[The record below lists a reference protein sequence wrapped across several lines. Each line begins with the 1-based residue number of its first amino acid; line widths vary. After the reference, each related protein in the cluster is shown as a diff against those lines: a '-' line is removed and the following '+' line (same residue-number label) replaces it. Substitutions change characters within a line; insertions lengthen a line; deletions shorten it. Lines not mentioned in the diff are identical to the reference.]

1 MTKANAQPML
11 LPMAPNPALR
21 LGLETGPLRV
31 VVLTSGPNT
40 RDDLARRIG
49 VRSDIVICDSAD
61 EAQVAVL
68 DATGGEETLAVLDQL
83 DIPVVV
89 LSHASS
95 ISKLAL
101 SRGARGVIDPDAST
115 GGLVAAL
122 VAAVNGLTVIDTP
135 KDLVARQA
143 DHPRLTRRE
152 RQVLDL
158 VARGCSNRHIAELLD
173 ISEHTVKFHVGGI
186 LGKLNA
192 ATRAEAVAIAA
203 REQLI
208 A

>member
-1 MTKANAQPML
+1 ML

>member
-1 MTKANAQPML
+1 ML

-21 LGLETGPLRV
+21 LELETGPLRV
-31 VVLTSGPNT
+31 LLITAGPLA
-40 RDDLARRIG
+40 REELARRIG
-49 VRSDIVICDSAD
+49 VRSDILICDSAAD
-61 EAQVAVL
+61 AQVAVL
-68 DATGGEETLAVLDQL
+68 DAPGPEALGALEDLS
-83 DIPVVV
+83 IPVVV
-89 LSHASS
+89 LSSAAAV
-95 ISKLAL
+95 SKLAL
-101 SRGARGVIDPDAST
+101 ARGARGVIDPDASA

-135 KDLVARQA
+135 SDLVARPA

-158 VARGCSNRHIAELLD
+158 VARGLSNRHIAELLD

-203 REQLI
+203 REQLLG
-208 A
+208 

>member
-1 MTKANAQPML
+1 ML
-11 LPMAPNPALR
+11 LPMAPNPTLR

-31 VVLTSGPNT
+31 LVLTTGPVT
-40 RDDLARRIG
+40 RDELAQRIG

-68 DATGGEETLAVLDQL
+68 DATGGEESLSALDAL

-89 LSHASS
+89 LSDSSS

-135 KDLVARQA
+135 RDLVAQPG
-143 DHPRLTRRE
+143 DHPKLTRRE